1 MSENIYRRAP
11 LPLYYPLVF
20 VLNLLLI
27 VALEVLLL
35 YRTPLPLTEDL
46 LAARDPAYANSA
58 IQNSTECATIVWY
71 LAETQTE
78 EIHLIPVRK
87 HILFQNRGKLL
98 TDQITVIPA
107 DTTHVEI
114 TTRAGIGGATVMVGS
129 EVEPWGDEVSDYPLQ
144 MRSKYSR
151 NATGSAGGYAAGGY
165 LLLAALLSIL
175 ESLLWNKI
183 KGLL

>member
-1 MSENIYRRAP
+1 MSENIYRRAR

-20 VLNLLLI
+20 ALNMLLV

-35 YRTPLPLTEDL
+35 YRTPVPLTLDTL
-46 LAARDPAYANSA
+46 TAADPSYAGA
-58 IQNSTECATIVWY
+58 TLQNSTECATIRWY
-71 LAETQTE
+71 LAETQTG
-78 EIHLIPVRK
+78 EIHLVPVRK
-87 HILFQNRGKLL
+87 HIMFQDRGKLL
-98 TDQITVIPA
+98 DDQITVIPA
-107 DTTHVEI
+107 DTVHMEV

-129 EVEPWGDEVSDYPLQ
+129 EVEPWGDEQSDYPLQ

-165 LLLAALLSIL
+165 FLLAALLSIL

-183 KGLL
+183 KHG